1 MKKLELVKKENID
14 IINIELET
22 SEINIELVTKVV
34 DV

>member
-1 MKKLELVKKENID
+1 MKKLELVKKENIV